1 MATPTQRAKYAPQ
14 PRATDVCKC
23 TRANNQRDDLEL
35 THQYPYYNAGGVRL
49 YSRFRYNVPPSIKHS
64 DGDKTFRYCHHYDRT
79 NVEHVALIYGLPRI
93 LEAIANKVPKIYLVE
108 GEGDCE
114 AAWAL
119 ADVYATTTHL
129 ATRFPEEVAEHFRGY
144 EGTIYI
150 VVDRDHLDSEHK
162 ARFEHEDEAKRRDY
176 PGAVSALRRFRSL
189 RAVGLR
195 KVFFREAA
203 KGKDLRDHLEHGLAI
218 TALRGA
224 AKGKFPLL
232 PETIKSRAPIEAG
245 NKFSNKLQLSAGD
258 MPEGPGM
265 QRFVKALEKNGFYLE
280 KIGPTRYKTNCPHP
294 DHDDH
299 NPSFE
304 FEQGNK
310 GVVMTCESG
319 QCNYGKEGTKKIC
332 EFLGIRVYDL
342 FDSSKV
348 KEKSESGPAPTES
361 PSGRG
366 WCPDASDPLEVA
378 RHIKDEFIF
387 EDDSETLMFSDEDF
401 WVYTGTHWECV
412 KKTRV
417 EAQLYGRMDREMVI
431 KLVDG
436 EWKPQRWAPTSGK
449 VGNLSEA
456 MQAAYFRNELPP
468 FNAWQD
474 TAPGRGVFVP
484 MKNGILH
491 VDEAVLRPST
501 PRYFSTWSLP
511 FEYDPDAGCPQ
522 WLAFLNDV
530 FEGDPESIRLVQ
542 QYFGYIISGRT
553 DLEKILVVIG
563 PSRSG
568 KGTIAEVLEALVG
581 GNNYEGFTLKS
592 LSGEFGLQNLVGK
605 SVMVDSDARSA
616 LKAEDMQTAIERL
629 LSLSANDK
637 VIVNRKN
644 KLPISVRLGIRPVI
658 MSNELPRFMDSS
670 NAINDRM
677 VMIKMRKSFLGREDP
692 TLKKRVKS
700 EIQGVLNWALEGLAD
715 LEETNKFI
723 QPKSAGNYIET
734 LSEGASP
741 HEQFLKQFCVIGAL
755 GDDDVW
761 CHHAHLVQVWKTWCD
776 NNEMKPGPPTHLPSK
791 LAPVV
796 TRMGGDL
803 IKDRRVIDGDEVRII
818 IGISLK
824 EDTGKVKSS
833 PITQEK

>member
-1 MATPTQRAKYAPQ
+1 MAAAKQRAKYAP
-14 PRATDVCKC
+14 PPTPSDECKC
-23 TRANNQRDDLEL
+23 TRASSQKDFGTL
-35 THQYPYYNAGGVRL
+35 THLFPYYNAEGIRVF
-49 YSRFRYNVPPSIKHS
+49 SRFRYTIADPSGFTDNV
-64 DGDKTFRYCHHYDRT
+64 DKTFRYCHHYDRT
-79 NVEHVALIYGLPRI
+79 NPEHVALIYGLPRI
-93 LEAIANKVPKIYLVE
+93 LEAKAKRVPHMYLVE
-108 GEGDCE
+108 GCPDCE

-129 ATRFPEEVAEHFRGY
+129 GTRFPMEVAEHFRGY
-144 EGTIYI
+144 AGTVYI
-150 VVDRDHLDSEHK
+150 LVDRDHLDPEHQ
-162 ARFEHEDEAKRRDY
+162 ARFNHEDEDKRRDY
-176 PGAVSALRRFRSL
+176 PGSASALRRWRAL
-189 RAVGLR
+189 RTVGV
-195 KVFFREAA
+195 KAFFREAIR
-203 KGKDLRDHLEHGLAI
+203 GKDLRDHLEA
-218 TALRGA
+218 
-224 AKGKFPLL
+224 GKTIAQLKKVPL
-232 PETIKSRAPIEAG
+232 ETIRARAPRESE
-245 NKFSNKLQLSAGD
+245 NKRSTTLQLSVAD

-265 QRFVKALEKNGFYLE
+265 ARFVKALEAKGFCLE

-304 FEQGNK
+304 FEQGDK

-342 FDSSKV
+342 FDSAKV
-348 KEKSESGPAPTES
+348 KGETGPQPTETDD
-361 PSGRG
+361 GRAYS
-366 WCPDASDPLEVA
+366 PDASDPMEVA
-378 RHIKDEFIF
+378 RHIADEFVF

-401 WVYTGTHWECV
+401 WVYTGTHWESV
-412 KKTRV
+412 KKARI
-417 EAQLYGRMDREMVI
+417 ESRLYKRMDKEFVL

-449 VGNLSEA
+449 ISNLTDA
-456 MQAAYFRNELPP
+456 VQATHFVDELPT

-474 TAPGRGVFVP
+474 AAPGAGVFVP

-511 FEYDPDAGCPQ
+511 FDYDPDATCPD
-522 WLAFLNDV
+522 WIAFLEDV
-530 FEGDPESIRLVQ
+530 FEDDPESILLLQ
-542 QYFGYIISGRT
+542 QFFGYVISGRT

-568 KGTIAEVLEALVG
+568 KGTIAEVLEVMVG
-581 GNNYEGFTLKS
+581 PRNYEGFTLKS

-658 MSNELPRFMDSS
+658 MSNELPAFMDSS

-677 VMIKMRKSFLGREDP
+677 MMIKMRKSFLGKEDP
-692 TLKKRVKS
+692 TLKPRVKA
-700 EIQGVLNWALEGLAD
+700 EIQGVLNWALEGLAK
-715 LEETNKFI
+715 LEESGRFI
-723 QPKSAGNYIET
+723 QPASASNYIDT
-734 LSEGASP
+734 LQEGASP
-741 HEQFLKQFCVIGAL
+741 HEQFIRQFCVVGEV
-755 GDDDVW
+755 GDEESW
-761 CHHAHLVQVWKTWCD
+761 CHHAHLVQLWKNYCD
-776 NNEMKPGPPTHLPSK
+776 HNDMKPGNPNWLPRK
-791 LAPVV
+791 LAPIV
-796 TRMGGDL
+796 TRLGGEMGKGFRDVEGESV
-803 IKDRRVIDGDEVRII
+803 RVIT
-818 IGISLK
+818 GISIN
-824 EDTGKVKSS
+824 ESAADGPKVKAA
-833 PITQEK
+833 P